1 MSLQDESAADHWALM
16 RSVLEEALELPAEQR
31 LAFIRE
37 RISDPVLCAEA
48 EQLLAFD
55 TQASEMFSVTGWQGR
70 AAAAAAAEETL
81 PGMTVGRFRVLHE
94 IGRGGMGAVYLA
106 ERADGA
112 YEQRVALKIL
122 RESIFSPEMEARFR
136 SERQILARLVHPG
149 IARLLDG
156 GVTPAGRPYFALEY
170 VEGRPIDRY
179 CDEERLDISA
189 RLRLFLRVADIVQA
203 AHQQLVLHLDL
214 KPANILINGKGEPQ
228 LLDFGIARLL
238 SEGDAR
244 TQPSIMLMTPR
255 YASPEQAAGEPLGV
269 GSDVFSLAT
278 LLYKLLT
285 GVLPYPI
292 EDATPLE
299 SARMIRE
306 REPIPASRA
315 ASPYVASLLRGD
327 LDVIL
332 MQGLRK
338 EPERRYPTVA
348 ALRDDVERYLN
359 SRPVLAH
366 RDSFSYRANKFLRRN
381 WIAVTAMAA
390 VVLVLVF
397 SMIAVVRSERR
408 ARRDRA
414 AAERRLQDVRNI
426 AHSYIFDIDGKLE
439 NIPGTLAVRQLVL
452 ANAQKYLEAMSKER
466 SDDEALMVELSEGYA
481 QLGRLQ
487 ANPGWPSLRDWK
499 AAEVS
504 QSKAIAI
511 DRELL
516 ARHPDQQAMRLRLL
530 GHLLGLSQTYELD
543 NNLKRREELN
553 LEAWKVSEP
562 ALKEKPQS
570 LRYLAVAVAPLMVAK
585 LHIGDDDWTDGNIA
599 AGQPWLQKTE
609 AALARYGEVMPAG
622 NPDPVYTSALRVL
635 HYFRGSAAY
644 QMGDTDAARKEFET
658 SLSNPSPG
666 WNGKSEE
673 PVQRAI
679 KLHYAYFL
687 LDQGETDGAIAVA
700 PRSAT
705 ARVHEKENDALATME
720 DANDVLL
727 QVIFDLRK
735 GQGAKARANMRKGLE
750 ALEKLRSQTKEDAI
764 QAANL
769 AYSAVRLAGEKN
781 LNAAERRDLY
791 LRARALAEEGLRKEP
806 NAMKAAITMARC
818 DVGLAEVE
826 TNQAE
831 ARKRLTAAAEMLRH
845 VMQVR
850 GTQHEASVLL
860 ADVQQRLTFRT

>member
-1 MSLQDESAADHWALM
+1 MSLRDGNSADHWAQL
-16 RSVLEEALELPAEQR
+16 RSIVEEALGLAADQR
-31 LAFIRE
+31 LQFVHA
-37 RISDPVLCAEA
+37 RISDPALRAEA

-55 TQASEMFSVTGWQGR
+55 RQASEMFSVTGWRGR
-70 AAAAAAAEETL
+70 VVAAAVAEETL
-81 PGMTVGRFRVLHE
+81 PGATVGSFRILHE

-122 RESIFSPEMEARFR
+122 RESIYAPEMESRFR

-179 CDEERLDISA
+179 CDEERLDIPA
-189 RLRLFLRVADIVQA
+189 RLRLFCRVAEIVQA

-214 KPANILINGKGEPQ
+214 KPANILIKDNGEPQ

-238 SEGDAR
+238 SEGDDK
-244 TQPSIMLMTPR
+244 TQPSVMLMTPR
-255 YASPEQAAGEPLGV
+255 YASPEQAAGGPLGV
-269 GSDVFSLAT
+269 ASDVFSLTT

-306 REPIPASRA
+306 REAILPSKA
-315 ASPYVASLLRGD
+315 ASPYVAPLLRGD

-338 EPERRYPTVA
+338 EPGRRYPTVA
-348 ALRDDVERYLN
+348 TLRDDVERYLE

-366 RDSFSYRANKFLRRN
+366 RDSFGYRANKFLRRN
-381 WIAVTAMAA
+381 WIAVTATAA
-390 VVLVLVF
+390 VVLVLLA
-397 SMIAVVRSERR
+397 SMIFVVRSERR

-439 NIPGTLAVRQLVL
+439 NIPGTLAVRELVL
-452 ANAQKYLEAMSKER
+452 KNAQKYLEAMSKER
-466 SDDEALMVELSEGYA
+466 SEDESLMVELSEGYS

-487 ANPGWPSLRDWK
+487 ANPGWPSMRDWK

-504 QSKAIAI
+504 QTKAIAI

-516 ARHPDQQAMRLRLL
+516 ARHPEQQVMRLRLL

-562 ALKEKPQS
+562 ALQEKPQS

-585 LHIGDDDWTDGNIA
+585 LHIGDDDWSDGNIA
-599 AGQPWLQKTE
+599 AGVPWLEKTE
-609 AALARYGEVMPAG
+609 AALHRYGEVMPAG

-635 HYFRGSAAY
+635 HYFRGSAAL
-644 QMGDTDAARKEFET
+644 QMGDVSGARKEFEA
-658 SLSNPSPG
+658 SLSHPSPG

-687 LDQGETDGAIAVA
+687 LDQGETDRAIAVA

-727 QVIFDLRK
+727 QAIFDLRK
-735 GQGAKARANMRKGLE
+735 GQGAKARAHMQKGLD
-750 ALEKLRSQTKEDAI
+750 ALETLRAQTKEDAI

-769 AYSAVRLAGEKN
+769 AHNAVRLAGEKN
-781 LNAAERRDLY
+781 LSVPERRKLY
-791 LRARALAEEGLRKEP
+791 TRARVLAEEGLRKEP
-806 NAMKAAITMARC
+806 NAMKAAIMMARC
-818 DVGLAEVE
+818 DLGLAEME
-826 TNQAE
+826 TDPAA
-831 ARKRLTAAAEMLRH
+831 ARKYVEAAVLNLQR
-845 VMQVR
+845 VIKVR
-850 GTQHEASVLL
+850 GTQYEASALL
-860 ADVQQRLTFRT
+860 MQAQKLI